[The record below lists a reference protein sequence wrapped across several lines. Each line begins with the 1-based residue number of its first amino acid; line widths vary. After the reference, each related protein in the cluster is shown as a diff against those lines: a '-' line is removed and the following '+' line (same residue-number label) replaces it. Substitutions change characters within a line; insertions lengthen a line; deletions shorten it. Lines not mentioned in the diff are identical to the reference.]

1 MLTSFKNYISNKHD
15 VFYKIALVLLSVSV
29 IVYVFPKAVKFKY
42 SYQKNKPWLHEDLIA
57 PFDFGINKTDA
68 EINEEQKELVGNSK
82 PYFKIDNAVF
92 TKVAKSFPEIY
103 KKEAQFEGFKSND
116 KRYEN
121 NKAFCLRVL
130 NDIYGKGILEANAL
144 LDNKPPEYTIY
155 VVNNNIAEEVEIKQ
169 VFTIVTAFGYLKNSL
184 AQEPNISESIVMRV
198 FENLLQQNIIFDAA
212 TTTKAQKEMLDNISL
227 SRDMKQQGERIISRG
242 DIVDQDKFK
251 ILESLKAEYINQT
264 GGSSNLYYIM
274 GAQFIMVS
282 MSILLLIIFLALF
295 RKDMLADSKVLFFIL
310 LNIMLTATMV
320 GIAYRFKIV
329 SIYILP
335 FCIFPILVR
344 SFFDT
349 RVALF
354 MHLSSTLIIGI
365 IAPNPYEF
373 IFVQV
378 MAGFFAVFSI
388 LDMHHRSQ
396 LFITVGIIFL
406 TYSLAFISYSVM
418 LEGTLNNV
426 NWTTVEWFGVS
437 AVSVLFVYPAIFI
450 FEKLFGFV
458 SEVTLMELSDIN
470 SPLLRALALKAPGTF
485 QHSLQVANLAEEA
498 IIAIGGSSLLVRTG
512 ALYHDIGKMDM
523 PMYFIENQS
532 SGVNP
537 HNEMSFEDS
546 AAIITGHVNKGIEI
560 AKENNLPDQLIDF
573 IRTHHGTTKAQ
584 YFYQSFLKNFPDE
597 EIDVSV
603 FQYPGPIPFSKETA
617 VLMMSDSVEAASRS
631 LKHYDAESLEK
642 LVDRVID
649 SQIAQNQ
656 FANADITFK
665 NITVIKRIFKKKLSN
680 IYHLRIE
687 YPQ

>member
-1 MLTSFKNYISNKHD
+1 
-15 VFYKIALVLLSVSV
+15 VFYKIALVLLCISV
-29 IVYVFPKAVKFKY
+29 IVYVFPKTVKFKY

-57 PFDFGINKTDA
+57 PFDFGINKTDK
-68 EINEEQKELVGNSK
+68 EIKDEQNELINNSK
-82 PYFKIDNAVF
+82 PYFKVDNTVFDRVAKNFPAVF
-92 TKVAKSFPEIY
+92 ET
-103 KKEAQFEGFKSND
+103 EAAASGIKHND
-116 KRYEN
+116 KRYETH
-121 NKAFCLRVL
+121 KAFCLAIL
-130 NDIYGKGILEANAL
+130 NDIYGKGILEANPQ
-144 LDNKPPEYTIY
+144 LDNKTPDYTIY
-155 VVNNNIAEEVEIKQ
+155 ILHNNIAEEVELKQ
-169 VFTIVTAFGYLKNSL
+169 VFTIVSAFNYLKSNLKQSTNL
-184 AQEPNISESIVMRV
+184 SETLVLRV
-198 FENLLQQNIIFDAA
+198 FENLLQHNIIFDPA
-212 TTTKAQKEMLDNISL
+212 TTTKTQKELLDNISL
-227 SRDMKQQGERIISRG
+227 SRNMKQQGERIISRG
-242 DIVDQDKFK
+242 DIVDQEKFK
-251 ILESLKAEYINQT
+251 ILESLKAEYISQT
-264 GGSSNLYYIM
+264 GGSSNMYYIM
-274 GAQFIMVS
+274 GGQFVLVA

-310 LNIMLTATMV
+310 LNVMLIATMV
-320 GIAYRFKIV
+320 GIAFRFKITN
-329 SIYILP
+329 IYILP

-365 IAPNPYEF
+365 IAPNPFEF
-373 IFVQV
+373 IFIQLA
-378 MAGFFAVFSI
+378 AGFFAVFSI
-388 LDMHHRSQ
+388 IDMHHRSQ
-396 LFITVGIIFL
+396 LFITVGIIFI
-406 TYSLAFISYSVM
+406 TYSLAYIAYSVM
-418 LEGTLNNV
+418 LEGTLNNINFV
-426 NWTTVEWFGVS
+426 TLQWFGVS
-437 AVSVLFVYPAIFI
+437 AVSVLFVYPLIFI
-450 FEKLFGFV
+450 FEKIFGFV

-532 SGVNP
+532 PGVNP
-537 HNEMSFEDS
+537 HNELSFEDS
-546 AAIITGHVNKGIEI
+546 AAIITGHVIKGIEI

-631 LKHYDAESLEK
+631 LKHYDADSLEK

>member
-1 MLTSFKNYISNKHD
+1 MLANIKNYISTKHD
-15 VFYKIALVLLSVSV
+15 VFYKIEMVLLCVSV
-29 IVYVFPKAVKFKY
+29 IVYVFPKTVKFKY

-57 PFDFGINKTDA
+57 PFDFGINKTDK
-68 EINEEQKELVGNSK
+68 EITDEQKELIESSK
-82 PYFKIDNAVF
+82 LYFQVDPTVFSRIVEKFPSVF
-92 TKVAKSFPEIY
+92 TQEAAAIGIKS
-103 KKEAQFEGFKSND
+103 KD
-116 KRYEN
+116 KQYEL
-121 NKAFCLRVL
+121 NKAICLALL
-130 NDIYGKGILEANAL
+130 NEIYGKGILESNQQ
-144 LDNKPPEYTIY
+144 LDDKTTDYSIY
-155 VVNNNIAEEVEIKQ
+155 ILKNNIAEEVEINQ
-169 VFTIVTAFGYLKNSL
+169 LFTIGTAFNYLKS
-184 AQEPNISESIVMRV
+184 NIKQTSGVSEKLVLRV
-198 FENLLQQNIIFDAA
+198 FENLLQHNIIFDAT
-212 TTTKAQKEMLDNISL
+212 TTTKAQKELLDNISL

-242 DIVDQDKFK
+242 DIVNQEKFK
-251 ILESLKAEYINQT
+251 VLESLKAEYISQT
-264 GGSSNLYYIM
+264 GGSSNLLYIM
-274 GAQFIMVS
+274 SGQFVLVL
-282 MSILLLIIFLALF
+282 MSIMLLIIFLSLF
-295 RKDMLADSKVLFFIL
+295 RKDMLADNKILFFIL
-310 LNIMLTATMV
+310 LNIVLTAAMV
-320 GIAYRFKIV
+320 SLSLRFRITN
-329 SIYILP
+329 IYMLP
-335 FCIFPILVR
+335 FCIYPILVR

-354 MHLSSTLIIGI
+354 MHLSSTLILGI
-365 IAPNPYEF
+365 IAPSPFEF
-373 IFVQV
+373 VFIQLA
-378 MAGFFAVFSI
+378 AGFFAVFSI
-388 LDMHHRSQ
+388 IDMHHRSQ
-396 LFITVGIIFL
+396 LFVTVGIIFL
-406 TYSLAFISYSVM
+406 TYCLAFIAYTVM
-418 LEGTLNNV
+418 LDGTLKNV
-426 NWTTVEWFGVS
+426 NWYTLQWFGVS
-437 AVSVLFVYPAIFI
+437 AASILFVYPLIFI

-470 SPLLRALALKAPGTF
+470 SPLLRELALKAPGTF

-532 SGVNP
+532 TDVNP
-537 HNEMSFEDS
+537 HNELSFEDS
-546 AAIITGHVNKGIEI
+546 ATIITGHVHKGIEI

-597 EIDVSV
+597 EIDVSL

>member
-1 MLTSFKNYISNKHD
+1 MLAQLKTYIGNKHD
-15 VFYKIALVLLSVSV
+15 VFYKIALVLFSVAV
-29 IVYVFPKAVKFKY
+29 IVYVFPKTVKFKY
-42 SYQKNKPWLHEDLIA
+42 AYQKNKPWLHEDLIA
-57 PFDFGINKTDA
+57 PFDFGINKTDN
-68 EINEEQKELVGNSK
+68 EIKDEQNDLMSNTK
-82 PYFKIDNAVF
+82 PYFKIDNEVF
-92 TKVAKSFPEIY
+92 SKVAKNFPQVFEQ
-103 KKEAQFEGFKSND
+103 EALKIGLKPND
-116 KRYEN
+116 KNYQLN
-121 NKAFCLRVL
+121 QSFCLRII
-130 NDIYGKGILEANAL
+130 NDIYGKGILEANAQ
-144 LDNKPPEYTIY
+144 LDNKFPEYTIY
-155 VVNNNIAEEVEIKQ
+155 ILNNNIAEEVELKS
-169 VFTIVTAFGYLKNSL
+169 VYTIASAFAFLKNNL
-184 AQEPNISESIVMRV
+184 ALEPTVSEVLATRV
-198 FENLLQQNIIFDAA
+198 LENLLQQNIIFDAI

-264 GGSSNLYYIM
+264 GGSYNLYYIM
-274 GAQFIMVS
+274 GGQFVLVS
-282 MSILLLIIFLALF
+282 MSVLLLIIFLALF

-320 GIAYRFKIV
+320 GIAYRLKIA
-329 SIYILP
+329 SIYLLP

-354 MHLSSTLIIGI
+354 MHLSSTLIIGM

-373 IFVQV
+373 IFIQLV
-378 MAGFFAVFSI
+378 AGFFAVFSI

-426 NWTTVEWFGVS
+426 NWTTLQWFGVS

-450 FEKLFGFV
+450 FEKIFGFV

-532 SGVNP
+532 AGVNP
-537 HNEMSFEDS
+537 HNELSFEDS
-546 AAIITGHVNKGIEI
+546 AAIITGHVTKGIEI

-631 LKHYDAESLEK
+631 LKHYDADSLEK

>member
-1 MLTSFKNYISNKHD
+1 MLARLKNYFSTKHD
-15 VFYKIALVLLSVSV
+15 VFYKIAMVLMCVSV
-29 IVYVFPKAVKFKY
+29 IVYVFPKTVKFKY

-57 PFDFGINKTDA
+57 PFDFGINKTDG
-68 EINEEQKELVGNSK
+68 EIKEEQSELIDNSK
-82 PYFKIDNAVF
+82 PYFKVDNTIFNKVAEKFPAVF
-92 TKVAKSFPEIY
+92 AN
-103 KKEAQFEGFKSND
+103 EAAASGIKPND
-116 KRYEN
+116 RSYEQH
-121 NKAFCLRVL
+121 KAFCLTVL
-130 NDIYGKGILEANAL
+130 NDIYGKGILEANAQ
-144 LDNKPPEYTIY
+144 LDSKAPDYTIY
-155 VVNNNIAEEVEIKQ
+155 ILNNNIAEEVEIKN
-169 VFTIVTAFGYLKNSL
+169 VFTIITAFNYLKSNL
-184 AQEPNISESIVMRV
+184 AQSPQLSEAIVVRT
-198 FENLLQQNIIFDAA
+198 FENLLQHNIIFDAA
-212 TTTKAQKEMLDNISL
+212 TTIKTQKDILDNISL
-227 SRDMKQQGERIISRG
+227 SRDMKQKGERIISRG
-242 DIVDQDKFK
+242 DIVDQEKFK
-251 ILESLKAEYINQT
+251 ILESLKAEYISQT

-274 GAQFIMVS
+274 GGQFVMVT
-282 MSILLLIIFLALF
+282 MSILLLIIFLFLF
-295 RKDMLADSKVLFFIL
+295 RKDMLSDSKVLFFIL
-310 LNIMLTATMV
+310 LNIVLTTIMV
-320 GIAYRFKIV
+320 GIALRFNIAN
-329 SIYILP
+329 IYLLP

-365 IAPNPYEF
+365 IAPNPFEF
-373 IFVQV
+373 IFIQIA
-378 MAGFFAVFSI
+378 AGFFAVFSI

-396 LFITVGIIFL
+396 LFITVGIIFV
-406 TYSLAFISYSVM
+406 TYSLAYIAYSVM

-426 NWTTVEWFGVS
+426 NYITLQWFGIS
-437 AVSVLFVYPAIFI
+437 AISVLFVYPAIYI
-450 FEKLFGFV
+450 FEKIFGFV

-537 HNEMSFEDS
+537 HNELSFEDS
-546 AAIITGHVNKGIEI
+546 ATIITGHVIKGIEI

-631 LKHYDAESLEK
+631 LKHYDADSLEK

>member
-1 MLTSFKNYISNKHD
+1 MFAKFRNYISTKHD
-15 VFYKIALVLLSVSV
+15 VFYKIALVLLCISV
-29 IVYVFPKAVKFKY
+29 IVYVFPKTVKFKY

-57 PFDFGINKTDA
+57 PFDFGINKTDK
-68 EINEEQKELVGNSK
+68 EINAEQKELIYSSK
-82 PYFKIDNAVF
+82 PYFKVDHKVF
-92 TKVAKSFPEIY
+92 ETVAGKFPGVFQ
-103 KKEAQFEGFKSND
+103 KEAILSGIKPND
-116 KRYEN
+116 KRFEMHR
-121 NKAFCLRVL
+121 AFCLTVL
-130 NDIYGKGILEANAL
+130 NDIYGKGILEANPQ
-144 LDNKPPEYTIY
+144 LDNKEPDYTIY
-155 VVNNNIAEEVEIKQ
+155 ILHNNIAEEVELKQ
-169 VFTIVTAFGYLKNSL
+169 VFTIVTAFNYLKGNLKQSPQL
-184 AQEPNISESIVMRV
+184 SETLILRV
-198 FENLLQQNIIFDAA
+198 FENLLQHNIIFDAA
-212 TTTKAQKEMLDNISL
+212 TTTKTQKELLDNISL

-242 DIVDQDKFK
+242 DIVDQEKFK
-251 ILESLKAEYINQT
+251 ILESLKAEYISQT

-274 GAQFIMVS
+274 GGQFVLVA

-320 GIAYRFKIV
+320 GIAFRFKI
-329 SIYILP
+329 SNIYILP

-365 IAPNPYEF
+365 IAPNPFEF
-373 IFVQV
+373 IFIQ
-378 MAGFFAVFSI
+378 MAAGFFAVFSI
-388 LDMHHRSQ
+388 IDMHHRSQ
-396 LFITVGIIFL
+396 LFITVGIIFIS
-406 TYSLAFISYSVM
+406 YSLAFIAYSVM
-418 LEGTLNNV
+418 LEGSLNNI
-426 NWTTVEWFGVS
+426 NWATLQWFGVS
-437 AVSVLFVYPAIFI
+437 AVSVLFVYPLIYI
-450 FEKLFGFV
+450 FEKIFGFV

-532 SGVNP
+532 AGVNP
-537 HNEMSFEDS
+537 HNELSFEDS
-546 AAIITGHVNKGIEI
+546 AAIITGHVIKGIEI

-631 LKHYDAESLEK
+631 LKHYDAESLDK

-665 NITVIKRIFKKKLSN
+665 NISVIKRIFKKKLSN

>member
-1 MLTSFKNYISNKHD
+1 MFAPLKNYISSKHD
-15 VFYKIALVLLSVSV
+15 VFYKIALVLMCVSV
-29 IVYVFPKAVKFKY
+29 IVYVFPKTVKFKY

-57 PFDFGINKTDA
+57 PFDFGINKTDN
-68 EINEEQKELVGNSK
+68 EIKEEQSDLVLNSK
-82 PYFKIDNAVF
+82 PYFKIDNAIF
-92 TKVAKSFPEIY
+92 TKLAKSFPTVFDIETEKLGIKPNEKNY
-103 KKEAQFEGFKSND
+103 LLNKE
-116 KRYEN
+116 
-121 NKAFCLRVL
+121 FCQRVL
-130 NDIYGKGILEANAL
+130 NNIYGKGILETNAQ
-144 LDNKPPEYTIY
+144 LDKKAPEYTIY
-155 VVNNNIAEEVEIKQ
+155 ILNNNIAEEVEIKQ
-169 VFTIVTAFGYLKNSL
+169 LFTIVSAFEYLKSNLVES
-184 AQEPNISESIVMRV
+184 QNISETLVMRV
-198 FENLLQQNIIFDAA
+198 FENLLQQNIIFDAI
-212 TTTKAQKEMLDNISL
+212 TTTKTQKEMLENISL
-227 SRDMKQQGERIISRG
+227 SRDMKQHGERIISRG

-264 GGSSNLYYIM
+264 GGTSNLYYIM
-274 GAQFIMVS
+274 GAQFIMVA
-282 MSILLLIIFLALF
+282 MSILMMIIFMTLF
-295 RKDMLADSKVLFFIL
+295 RKDMLADSKILFFIL

-320 GIAYRFKIV
+320 GIASRFKIE

-354 MHLSSTLIIGI
+354 MHLSSTLIVGI
-365 IAPNPYEF
+365 IAPNPFEF
-373 IFVQV
+373 IFIQIV
-378 MAGFFAVFSI
+378 AGFFAVFSI

-396 LFITVGIIFL
+396 LFFTVGIIFL

-426 NWTTVEWFGVS
+426 DWTTLQWFGVS

-450 FEKLFGFV
+450 YEKLFGFV

-485 QHSLQVANLAEEA
+485 QHALQVANLAEEA

-532 SGVNP
+532 EGVNP
-537 HNEMSFEDS
+537 HNELSFEDS
-546 AAIITGHVNKGIEI
+546 AAIITGHVIKGIEI

-631 LKHYDAESLEK
+631 LKHYDADSLEK

>member
-1 MLTSFKNYISNKHD
+1 MLANLRNYISTKHD
-15 VFYKIALVLLSVSV
+15 VFYKIALVILCVSV
-29 IVYVFPKAVKFKY
+29 IVYVFPKTVKFKY

-57 PFDFGINKTDA
+57 PFDFGINKTDK
-68 EINEEQKELVGNSK
+68 EINDEQKELINNSK
-82 PYFKIDNAVF
+82 PYFKIDNTVF
-92 TKVAKSFPEIY
+92 TRVANNFPTVFEHEALALNI
-103 KKEAQFEGFKSND
+103 KKNSKL
-116 KRYEN
+116 YES
-121 NKAFCLRVL
+121 NKAFCQSLL
-130 NDIYGKGILEANAL
+130 NDIYGKGILEANPQ
-144 LDNKPPEYTIY
+144 LDNKEPDFTIY
-155 VVNNNIAEEVEIKQ
+155 ILNKNIAEEVELKQ
-169 VFTIVTAFGYLKNSL
+169 VFTIVTAFNYLKTNIKQSP
-184 AQEPNISESIVMRV
+184 QISETLVLRV
-198 FENLLQQNIIFDAA
+198 FENLLQHNIIFDAA
-212 TTTKAQKEMLDNISL
+212 TTTKTQKELLDNISL

-242 DIVDQDKFK
+242 DIVDQEKFK
-251 ILESLKAEYINQT
+251 ILESLKAEYISQT

-274 GAQFIMVS
+274 GGQFVLVS
-282 MSILLLIIFLALF
+282 MSVLLLIIFLALF

-310 LNIMLTATMV
+310 LNIVLTTTMV
-320 GIAYRFKIV
+320 GIAFRFKIG

-335 FCIFPILVR
+335 FCIFPVLVR
-344 SFFDT
+344 FFFDT

-365 IAPNPYEF
+365 IAPNPFEF
-373 IFVQV
+373 IFIQLA
-378 MAGFFAVFSI
+378 AGFFAVFSI
-388 LDMHHRSQ
+388 IDMHHRSQ
-396 LFITVGIIFL
+396 LFVTVGIIFI
-406 TYSLAFISYSVM
+406 TYSLAFIAYSVM

-426 NWTTVEWFGVS
+426 NYTTLQWFGVS
-437 AVSVLFVYPAIFI
+437 AAAVLFVYPLIFI
-450 FEKLFGFV
+450 FEKIFGFV

-470 SPLLRALALKAPGTF
+470 SPLLRSLALKAPGTF

-512 ALYHDIGKMDM
+512 ALYHDIGKMEM

-532 SGVNP
+532 AGVNP
-537 HNEMSFEDS
+537 HNELSFEDS

>member
-1 MLTSFKNYISNKHD
+1 MLAPLRNYISSKHD
-15 VFYKIALVLLSVSV
+15 VFYKIALVLMCVSV
-29 IVYVFPKAVKFKY
+29 IVYVFPKTVKFKY

-57 PFDFGINKTDA
+57 PFDFGINKTDN
-68 EINEEQKELVGNSK
+68 EIKDEQSDLVSNSK

-92 TKVAKSFPEIY
+92 TKLAKSFPAEFDIETSKLGIKPNEKNY
-103 KKEAQFEGFKSND
+103 LLNKEYCQ
-116 KRYEN
+116 
-121 NKAFCLRVL
+121 RVL
-130 NDIYGKGILEANAL
+130 NDIYGKGIIETNVQ
-144 LDNKPPEYTIY
+144 LDKKAPEYTIY
-155 VVNNNIAEEVEIKQ
+155 ILNNNIAEEVEIKQ
-169 VFTIVTAFGYLKNSL
+169 LFTIVSAFEYLKSNL
-184 AQEPNISESIVMRV
+184 AQSQNISETLVMRV
-198 FENLLQQNIIFDAA
+198 FENLLQQNIIFDAI
-212 TTTKAQKEMLDNISL
+212 TTTKTQKEMLENISL
-227 SRDMKQQGERIISRG
+227 SRDMKQHGERIISRG

-264 GGSSNLYYIM
+264 GGTSNLYYIM
-274 GAQFIMVS
+274 GAQFIMVA
-282 MSILLLIIFLALF
+282 MSILMMIIFMTLF
-295 RKDMLADSKVLFFIL
+295 RKDMLADSKILFFIL

-320 GIAYRFKIV
+320 GIASRFKIA

-365 IAPNPYEF
+365 IAPNPFEF
-373 IFVQV
+373 IFIQIV
-378 MAGFFAVFSI
+378 AGFFAVFSI

-396 LFITVGIIFL
+396 LFFTVGIIFL

-426 NWTTVEWFGVS
+426 DWTTLQWFGVS

-450 FEKLFGFV
+450 YEKLFGFV

-485 QHSLQVANLAEEA
+485 QHALQVANLAEEA

-532 SGVNP
+532 AGVNP
-537 HNEMSFEDS
+537 HNELSFEDS
-546 AAIITGHVNKGIEI
+546 AAIITGHVIKGIEI

-631 LKHYDAESLEK
+631 LKHYDADSLEK

>member
-1 MLTSFKNYISNKHD
+1 MLAPLRNYISSKHD
-15 VFYKIALVLLSVSV
+15 VFYKIALVLMCVSV
-29 IVYVFPKAVKFKY
+29 IVYVFPKTVKFKY

-57 PFDFGINKTDA
+57 PFDFGINKTDN
-68 EINEEQKELVGNSK
+68 EIKDEQSDLVSNSK
-82 PYFKIDNAVF
+82 PYFKIDNDVF
-92 TKVAKSFPEIY
+92 TNLAKSFPAEFDIETSKLGIKPNEKNY
-103 KKEAQFEGFKSND
+103 LLNKE
-116 KRYEN
+116 
-121 NKAFCLRVL
+121 FCQRVL
-130 NDIYGKGILEANAL
+130 NDIYGKGIIETNVQ
-144 LDNKPPEYTIY
+144 LDKKAPEYTIY
-155 VVNNNIAEEVEIKQ
+155 ILNNNIAEEVEIKQ
-169 VFTIVTAFGYLKNSL
+169 LFTIVSAFEYLKSNL
-184 AQEPNISESIVMRV
+184 AQSQNISETLVMRV
-198 FENLLQQNIIFDAA
+198 FENLLQQNIIFDAI
-212 TTTKAQKEMLDNISL
+212 TTTKTQKEMLENISL
-227 SRDMKQQGERIISRG
+227 SRDMKQHGERIISRG

-264 GGSSNLYYIM
+264 GGTSNLYYIM
-274 GAQFIMVS
+274 GAQFIMVA
-282 MSILLLIIFLALF
+282 MSILMMIIFMTLF
-295 RKDMLADSKVLFFIL
+295 RKDMLADSKILFFIL

-320 GIAYRFKIV
+320 GIASRFKIA

-365 IAPNPYEF
+365 IAPNPFEF
-373 IFVQV
+373 IFIQIV
-378 MAGFFAVFSI
+378 AGFFAVFSI

-396 LFITVGIIFL
+396 LFFTVGIIFL

-426 NWTTVEWFGVS
+426 DWTTLQWFGVS

-450 FEKLFGFV
+450 YEKLFGFV

-485 QHSLQVANLAEEA
+485 QHALQVANLAEEA

-532 SGVNP
+532 AGVNP
-537 HNEMSFEDS
+537 HNELSFEDS
-546 AAIITGHVNKGIEI
+546 AAIITGHVIKGIEI

-631 LKHYDAESLEK
+631 LKHYDADSLEK

>member
-1 MLTSFKNYISNKHD
+1 MLAPLKNYISTKHD
-15 VFYKIALVLLSVSV
+15 VFYKIALVLMCVSV
-29 IVYVFPKAVKFKY
+29 IVYVFPKTVKFKY

-57 PFDFGINKTDA
+57 PFDFGINKTDG
-68 EINEEQKELVGNSK
+68 EIKDEQNDLISNSK
-82 PYFKIDNAVF
+82 PYFKVDNAVF
-92 TKVAKSFPEIY
+92 ARVAKSFPGEFE
-103 KKEAQFEGFKSND
+103 KEALASGIKPND
-116 KRYEN
+116 KRFEL

-130 NDIYGKGILEANAL
+130 NDIYGKGILEANPQ
-144 LDNKPPEYTIY
+144 LDNKSNDFTIY
-155 VVNNNIAEEVEIKQ
+155 IVNNNIAEEVELKQ
-169 VFTIVTAFGYLKNSL
+169 VFTIVTAFNYLKSSL
-184 AQEPNISESIVMRV
+184 AQETGLSESLIMRV
-198 FENLLQQNIIFDAA
+198 FENLLLHNIKFDAI
-212 TTTKAQKEMLDNISL
+212 TTTKTQKEMFDNISL

-251 ILESLKAEYINQT
+251 ILESLKAEYIAQT

-274 GAQFIMVS
+274 GGQFVMVS

-310 LNIMLTATMV
+310 LNVMLTATMV
-320 GIAYRFKIV
+320 GIASRFKIA

-365 IAPNPYEF
+365 IAPNPFEF
-373 IFVQV
+373 IFIQIA
-378 MAGFFAVFSI
+378 AGFFAVFSI

-396 LFITVGIIFL
+396 LFFTVGIIFI

-426 NWTTVEWFGVS
+426 NYTTLQWFGVS

-470 SPLLRALALKAPGTF
+470 SPLLRSLALKAPGTF

-532 SGVNP
+532 AGVNP
-537 HNEMSFEDS
+537 HNELSFEDS
-546 AAIITGHVNKGIEI
+546 AAIITGHVTKGIEI

-631 LKHYDAESLEK
+631 LKHYDADSLEK